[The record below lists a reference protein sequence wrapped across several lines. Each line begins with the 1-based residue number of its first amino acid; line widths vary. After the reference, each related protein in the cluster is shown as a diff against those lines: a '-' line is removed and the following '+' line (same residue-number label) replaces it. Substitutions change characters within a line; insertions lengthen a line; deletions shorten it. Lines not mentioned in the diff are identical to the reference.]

1 MLELAMQTRNIRN
14 LVLSALVS
22 GGFLYLAFRNV
33 SLAELGDALRHVH
46 VGWLAVSVV
55 ISFLLMVFRAFR
67 WQLELRPLEHVPL
80 GRLWVVTAVAYMAIN
95 LLPVRLGE
103 VVRPW
108 LLSKRSG
115 VSFSNVVGNLV
126 IEKTLDSLVILF
138 YILAGL
144 LTISNLPV
152 WVRRGA
158 IFPAA
163 GAAALVLLVAL
174 LWWRGEA
181 FIDRWVVRRLPE
193 KFGVGLKRVIKS
205 ILGGMQILP
214 NPLLLLSVFL
224 VSLALWFLP
233 ILSSYV
239 MILAFDIDVP
249 FSAAVVVFIF
259 IGFGTALPNLP
270 GMIGP
275 YQYACVLAL
284 GLFGVAE
291 AQSLAYGI
299 VLNAVQF
306 LTLIVQGLLAWP
318 LAGVSLSDIRRATPE
333 LATEP

>member
-1 MLELAMQTRNIRN
+1 MQTRNLRRFILSL
-14 LVLSALVS
+14 LVG

-33 SLAELGDALRHVH
+33 ALAELGVALSQVQL
-46 VGWLAVSVV
+46 GWLAVSVV
-55 ISFLLMVFRAFR
+55 ISFLIMVFRAFR

-115 VSFSNVVGNLV
+115 VSFANVVGNLV

-144 LTISNLPV
+144 LTISNLPL

-158 IFPAA
+158 IFPAV
-163 GAAALVLLVAL
+163 GAAALVLLVVL
-174 LWWRGEA
+174 LWWQGEA

-193 KFGVGLKRVIKS
+193 KFGAGLKRAITS

-214 NPLLLLSVFL
+214 NPFLLLFVFL

-239 MILAFDIDVP
+239 MILAFDLDAP

-275 YQYACVLAL
+275 YQYACVLGL

-291 AQSLAYGI
+291 AQALAYGI

-306 LTLIVQGLLAWP
+306 LTLIVQGLLALP
-318 LAGVSLSDIRRATPE
+318 LAGVSLSDIRRASPE
-333 LATEP
+333 LASES